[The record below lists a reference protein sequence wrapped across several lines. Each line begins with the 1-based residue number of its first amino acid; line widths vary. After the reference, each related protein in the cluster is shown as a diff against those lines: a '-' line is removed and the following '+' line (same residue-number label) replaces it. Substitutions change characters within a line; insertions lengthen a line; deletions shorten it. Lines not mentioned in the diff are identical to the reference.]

1 MKAGVS
7 AKDYLPADQK
17 NLEDLTD
24 KELRDLR
31 DKMKTQQT
39 NQEQQ
44 P

>member
-1 MKAGVS
+1 MT
-7 AKDYLPADQK
+7 Q

-24 KELRDLR
+24 KELKEIR
-31 DKMKTQQT
+31 DKLIADQT